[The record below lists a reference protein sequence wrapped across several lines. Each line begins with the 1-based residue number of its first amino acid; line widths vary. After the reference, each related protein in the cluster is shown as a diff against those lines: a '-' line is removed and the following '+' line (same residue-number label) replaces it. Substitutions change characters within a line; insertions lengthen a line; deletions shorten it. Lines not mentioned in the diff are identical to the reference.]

1 MLSNRDWIPT
11 LKLAGVKMPDIF
23 NCKILQF
30 LYSPQMFSESNSY
43 GKTNRKKWNLT
54 HFKKVLIHSI

>member
-23 NCKILQF
+23 NVKYYSFYIRLRCFPKVTLMAKPTERNEIWPIL
-30 LYSPQMFSESNSY
+30 
-43 GKTNRKKWNLT
+43 KK
-54 HFKKVLIHSI
+54 F